1 LVVAIFLVV
10 AVLIAV
16 GAALTLGRSDSVSSA
31 DPAAQ
36 PQPSSPADTRD
47 LGTVDAGAAGVKGHL
62 TTKWDGKLGYNFLVE
77 PDAPA
82 RQAAF
87 EQTVSNP
94 SRPALIRIQ
103 IKSPDGVVVCFQD
116 VLLKFDPRKA
126 PALSDAPVQTP
137 RGKPL
142 SAKAADELKN
152 DKEAELARQDAAEAE
167 REQGRDIFQVNTG
180 SDGKIESISS
190 HGEIPCPQTVY
201 EGMGYWTF
209 LPDFPSADEQTKSL
223 NGQTEELPNAALIPS
238 MEANGHKADNFSL
251 AGDDAIVEY
260 EAAAG
265 SIHTRTGKVFSI
277 DKAGAGPR
285 VIARLDLP
293 AKIHYSC
300 DQKDVCTLTQGDAL
314 LVHAHLM
321 K

>member
-1 LVVAIFLVV
+1 V
-10 AVLIAV
+10 
-16 GAALTLGRSDSVSSA
+16 DSS
-31 DPAAQ
+31 
-36 PQPSSPADTRD
+36 
-47 LGTVDAGAAGVKGHL
+47 AAGVKGHL

-87 EQTVSNP
+87 EQMVSNP

-103 IKSPDGVVVCFQD
+103 IKNSDGVVVCFQD
-116 VLLKFDPRKA
+116 VLLKFDPRKT
-126 PALSDAPVQTP
+126 PTLSDAPEQTP
-137 RGKPL
+137 HGKPV
-142 SAKAADELKN
+142 SAKAAEEMKD
-152 DKEAELARQDAAEAE
+152 DKAAELAREDAEEAE

-209 LPDFPSADEQTKSL
+209 LPDFPSADEQTRWLS
-223 NGQTEELPNAALIPS
+223 GQTEEHPDAAVVPAS
-238 MEANGHKADNFSL
+238 EENNHKKDSFLL
-251 AGDDAIVEY
+251 AGDDSIVEY

-277 DKAGAGPR
+277 DKAGTG
-285 VIARLDLP
+285 ARLIAKLELP

-300 DQKDVCTLTQGDAL
+300 DQRAVCTLTQGDAMI
-314 LVHAHLM
+314 VHAHLI